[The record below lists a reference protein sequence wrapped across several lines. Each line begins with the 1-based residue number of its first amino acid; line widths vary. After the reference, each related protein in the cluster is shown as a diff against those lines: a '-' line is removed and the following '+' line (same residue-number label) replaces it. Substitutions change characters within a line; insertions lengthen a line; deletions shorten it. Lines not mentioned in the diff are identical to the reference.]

1 MTELIHRPQ
10 VAVIGTGY
18 WGRNLVR
25 NFYQLGA
32 LKTVADSNREILQS
46 ICREFSG
53 LHGVESLEEV
63 LKDPEIKGVVLA
75 TPPRHHAEQTLMAL
89 MAGKDVL
96 VEKPLALNLEDGR
109 RMVRLAEQK
118 QAILMVDHILNR
130 HPAVIRLREIIN
142 TGELGRIC
150 HVYSRRLNFGRIRRE
165 GKALWDLAPHD
176 ISLIMNLL
184 GTLPVSVQAFGGSYL
199 TPGTQDVADAD
210 LVFPMGI
217 KAHISV
223 SWLNPF
229 KEQRLVLVGLDKM
242 AVFEDTAPWSD
253 KLTLYSYRLKWR
265 GLEPEV
271 EKAEPEKVILPEKEP
286 LKEQCLA
293 FLAAIETRI
302 PPTDSSGLEGLQ
314 VLAVL
319 TAMDRSLEES
329 RAQLMKLDD
338 PVGDFLTKKI
348 EAGTDYTAHP
358 TAVVDSDVVIGPG
371 TRIWHFS
378 HILQGSLVG
387 PECNIGQNVVIGPR
401 VRVGRGCKIQNN
413 VSIYEG
419 VELED
424 DVFCGPSIV
433 FTNVFNPRAFIRR
446 MSEMR
451 PTLVKRGA
459 TIGANATIVCGHT
472 LGQYCLI
479 GAGAVVTSDVPDYAL
494 MMGVP
499 ARRTGWI
506 CRCGEKLA
514 EGLTCPICGLAY
526 KEKADGLELLEV
538 PGQ

>member
-1 MTELIHRPQ
+1 
-10 VAVIGTGY
+10 
-18 WGRNLVR
+18 VR
-25 NFYQLGA
+25 VFYQLGA
-32 LKTVADSNREILQS
+32 LKLV
-46 ICREFSG
+46 
-53 LHGVESLEEV
+53 VESNQDNLTRICQEFPGLKGAENLEAA
-63 LKDPEIKGVVLA
+63 LNDPEIRGVVLA
-75 TPPRHHAEQTLMAL
+75 TPPRLHAEQTILAL
-89 MAGKDVL
+89 NAGKDVL

-109 RMVRLAEQK
+109 QMVRLAERK

-130 HPAVIRLREIIN
+130 HPAVIRLKEIIN
-142 TGELGRIC
+142 SGDLGRIC

-184 GTLPVSVQAFGGSYL
+184 GSLPVSVQAFGGSYL
-199 TPGTQDVADAD
+199 TPGAQDVADAD
-210 LVFPMGI
+210 LVFPMGV

-242 AVFEDTAPWSD
+242 AVFEDSAPWSD
-253 KLTLYSYRLKWR
+253 KLILYTYRLRWR

-271 EKAEPEKVILPEKEP
+271 EKAEPEKIQIDQKEP

-293 FLAAIETRI
+293 FLAAIDTRI

-314 VLAVL
+314 VLGVL
-319 TAMDRSLEES
+319 TAMDRSLEEA
-329 RAQLMKLDD
+329 RPQQMKLDD
-338 PVGDFLTKKI
+338 PVGDFLSKKI
-348 EAGTDYTAHP
+348 EPGAGYTAHP
-358 TAVVDSDVVIGPG
+358 TAVIDTDAVVGAG
-371 TRIWHFS
+371 VRIWHFS
-378 HILQGSLVG
+378 HILQGSLIG
-387 PECNIGQNVVIGPR
+387 ADCNIGQNVVIGPR
-401 VRVGRGCKIQNN
+401 VKVGRGCKIQNN

-446 MSEMR
+446 MSETR
-451 PTLVKRGA
+451 PTLVKTGA
-459 TIGANATIVCGHT
+459 TIGANATIVCGHV
-472 LGQYCLI
+472 LGEYCFI
-479 GAGAVVTSDVPDYAL
+479 GAGAVVTTDVPPHAL

-506 CRCGEKLA
+506 CRCGEKLG
-514 EGLTCPICGLAY
+514 EDLKCRICGLAY
-526 KEKADGLELLEV
+526 RETEQGLKSLE
-538 PGQ
+538 

>member
-1 MTELIHRPQ
+1 

-25 NFYQLGA
+25 VFYQLGA
-32 LKTVADSNREILQS
+32 LKTVADSNRELLAN
-46 ICREFSG
+46 ICQQFPG
-53 LHGVESLEEV
+53 LTAVESLEEV
-63 LKDPEIKGVVLA
+63 LADPGIRGVVLA
-75 TPPRHHAEQTLMAL
+75 TPPRLHAEQTLMAL
-89 MAGKDVL
+89 RAGKDVL

-109 RMVRLAEQK
+109 RMVSLAEEK

-142 TGELGRIC
+142 TGDLGRIC

-184 GTLPVSVQAFGGSYL
+184 GSLPVSVQAFGGSYL

-242 AVFEDTAPWSD
+242 AVFEDSAPWSD
-253 KLTLYSYRLKWR
+253 KLVLYSYRLRWR

-271 EKAEPEKVILPEKEP
+271 EKAKPEKIPLVEKEP

-293 FLAAIETRI
+293 FLAAIETRV
-302 PPTDSSGLEGLQ
+302 PPTDSSGLEGLR

-329 RAQLMKLDD
+329 RAQQMKLDD
-338 PVGDFLTKKI
+338 PVGEFLTRKI
-348 EAGTDYTAHP
+348 EPGVGYNIHP
-358 TAVVDSDVVIGPG
+358 TAVVDTDAFIGPG
-371 TRIWHFS
+371 VRIWHFS
-378 HILQGSLVG
+378 HILQGSLIG
-387 PECNIGQNVVIGPR
+387 PDCNIGQNVVIGPR
-401 VRVGRGCKIQNN
+401 VKIGRGCKIQNN

-424 DVFCGPSIV
+424 DVFCGPSAV

-451 PTLVKRGA
+451 PTLIKKGA
-459 TIGANATIVCGHT
+459 SIGANATIVCGHI
-472 LGQYCLI
+472 LGEYCFI
-479 GAGAVVTSDVPDYAL
+479 GAGAVVTKDVPPYAL
-494 MMGVP
+494 MMGAP

-506 CRCGEKLA
+506 CRCGEKLG
-514 EGLTCPICGLAY
+514 EDLRCRICGLVY
-526 KEKADGLELLEV
+526 RLTDHGLECVGDNEATKA
-538 PGQ
+538 

>member
-1 MTELIHRPQ
+1 MTELIHRPR

-32 LKTVADSNREILQS
+32 LKTVSDSNQEILKS
-46 ICREFSG
+46 ICQQYPG
-53 LHGVESLEEV
+53 LEGAPSLEEV
-63 LKDPEIKGVVLA
+63 LKDPGIRGIVLA
-75 TPPRHHAEQTLMAL
+75 TPPRLHAEQTIMAL
-89 MAGKDVL
+89 SAGKDVL
-96 VEKPLALNLEDGR
+96 VEKPLALNLDDGR
-109 RMVRLAEQK
+109 QMVRLAEQK

-130 HPAVIRLREIIN
+130 HPAVIRLKEIIN

-242 AVFEDTAPWSD
+242 AVFEDTAPWD
-253 KLTLYSYRLKWR
+253 GKLTLYSYRLRWR

-271 EKAEPEKVILPEKEP
+271 EKAEPEKIALAEKEP

-302 PPTDSSGLEGLQ
+302 PPTDSSGHEGLQ

-329 RAQLMKLDD
+329 RAQLMKFDD
-338 PVGDFLTKKI
+338 PVGDFLTRKI
-348 EAGTDYTAHP
+348 EAGSGYTAHP
-358 TAVVDSDVVIGPG
+358 TAIIDSDAVVGPG

-401 VRVGRGCKIQNN
+401 VRIGKGCKIQNN
-413 VSIYEG
+413 VSVYEG

-424 DVFCGPSIV
+424 DVFCGPSMV

-459 TIGANATIVCGHT
+459 SIGANATVVCGHT
-472 LGQYCLI
+472 LGEYCFI
-479 GAGAVVTSDVPDYAL
+479 GAGAVVASDVPPHAL
-494 MMGVP
+494 MVGVP
-499 ARRTGWI
+499 ARRTGWV
-506 CRCGEKLA
+506 CRCGEKLGETLA
-514 EGLTCPICGLAY
+514 CPICGLAY
-526 KEKADGLELLEV
+526 RETGSGLEVLTEKAV
-538 PGQ
+538 

>member
-1 MTELIHRPQ
+1 MAEIIHRPG

-32 LKTVADSNREILQS
+32 LLAVADSNRDILQR
-46 ICREFSG
+46 ICREYPG
-53 LHGVESLEEV
+53 IRGAESLEEV
-63 LKDPEIKGVVLA
+63 LKDPDIRGVVLA
-75 TPPRHHAEQTLMAL
+75 TPPRLHAEQTLMAL
-89 MAGKDVL
+89 KAGKDVL
-96 VEKPLALNLEDGR
+96 VEKPLALNLEDGK
-109 RMVRLAEQK
+109 RMVRLAEEK

-130 HPAVIRLREIIN
+130 HPAVIRLKEIIN
-142 TGELGRIC
+142 TGDLGRIC

-242 AVFEDTAPWSD
+242 AVFEDTAPWPE
-253 KLTLYSYRLKWR
+253 KLILYSYRLKWR

-271 EKAEPEKVILPEKEP
+271 EKAEPERVHLTEKEP

-302 PPTDSSGLEGLQ
+302 PPTDSSGMEGLQ

-319 TAMDRSLEES
+319 TAMDSSLEES

-358 TAVVDSDVVIGPG
+358 TAVVDSDVVVGPG

-378 HILQGSLVG
+378 HVLQGSLVG

-401 VRVGRGCKIQNN
+401 VRIGRGCKIQNN

-451 PTLVKRGA
+451 PTLVRRGA
-459 TIGANATIVCGHT
+459 TIGANATVVCGHT
-472 LGQYCLI
+472 LGEYCLI
-479 GAGAVVTSDVPDYAL
+479 GAGAVVTSDVPPYAL

-506 CRCGEKLA
+506 CRCGEKL
-514 EGLTCPICGLAY
+514 GLDLKCQVCGLEY
-526 KEKADGLELLEV
+526 RETGFGLEIKGEMEV
-538 PGQ
+538 

>member
-1 MTELIHRPQ
+1 MTEVIHRPR

-32 LKTVADSNREILQS
+32 LKTVADPDRDILASVLQ
-46 ICREFSG
+46 EFPG
-53 LHGVESLEEV
+53 LTAVDSLEEA
-63 LKDPEIKGVVLA
+63 LKDPEIQGIVLA
-75 TPPRHHAEQTLMAL
+75 TPPRLHAEQTIMAL
-89 MAGKDVL
+89 SAGRDVL
-96 VEKPLALNLEDGR
+96 VEKPLALNYEDGR
-109 RMVRLAEQK
+109 QMVSLAERQK
-118 QAILMVDHILNR
+118 AILMVDHILNR
-130 HPAVIRLREIIN
+130 HPAVIRLKEIISA
-142 TGELGRIC
+142 GELGRIC

-184 GTLPVSVQAFGGSYL
+184 DSLPVSVQAFGGSYL

-210 LVFPMGI
+210 LVFPMGV

-242 AVFEDTAPWSD
+242 AVFEDSAPWSD
-253 KLTLYSYRLKWR
+253 KLVLYSYRLRWR
-265 GLEPEV
+265 GLVPEV
-271 EKAEPEKVILPEKEP
+271 EKAEPEKIQLTVKEP

-293 FLAAIETRI
+293 FLAAMETRI
-302 PPTDSSGLEGLQ
+302 PPTDSSGLEGLR

-329 RAQLMKLDD
+329 RAQIIKLDA
-338 PVGDFLTKKI
+338 PVGDFQSSGV
-348 EAGTDYTAHP
+348 AQGSGYTVHP
-358 TAVVDSDVVIGPG
+358 SSVVDSDVILGPG
-371 TRIWHFS
+371 VRIWHFS
-378 HILQGSLVG
+378 HVLQGSLIG
-387 PECNIGQNVVIGPR
+387 PDCNIGQNVVIGPR

-424 DVFCGPSIV
+424 DVFCGPSVV

-451 PTLVKRGA
+451 PTLIKRGA
-459 TIGANATIVCGHT
+459 TIGANATIVCGHI
-472 LGQYCLI
+472 LGEYSFI
-479 GAGAVVTSDVPDYAL
+479 GAGAVVTTDVLPHAL
-494 MMGVP
+494 MTGVP
-499 ARRTGWI
+499 AKRTGWI
-506 CRCGEKLA
+506 CRCGEKL
-514 EGLTCPICGLAY
+514 GDDLHCRICGLKY
-526 KEKADGLELLEV
+526 EDFGQGLKAVDPKGE
-538 PGQ
+538 